1 MFADLHL
8 HTSFSDGT
16 FSPEEL
22 VEHAVEVGLS
32 AMAVTDHDSV
42 DACARVE
49 AACRPHGLEFV
60 SGTELTADADGRELH
75 LLAYYFDAGDQ
86 NFLRHLQTFQAGRQE
101 RLREMVSRINALG
114 IDLPEEAVWEISQCR
129 SPGRPHVARALVA
142 RGICQS
148 FDEAFE
154 RFLKKDRPGWVP
166 KFRIST
172 AQAIELIHRAGG
184 MVSLAH
190 PGISQCNPL
199 IPRLVSEGLDGLE
212 CFHSKH
218 TPSATEY
225 YLSQAAGH
233 RLLATGGSDCHGL
246 SKGTPLIGSV
256 RLPKLHYDR
265 LKEKA
270 AARVASR

>member
-22 VEHAVEVGLS
+22 VERAVEVGLS

-49 AACRPHGLEFV
+49 AACRQHGLEFV

-75 LLAYYFDAGDQ
+75 LLGYHFDPADQ
-86 NFLRHLQTFQAGRQE
+86 NFLEHLQKFQAGRQE
-101 RLREMVSRINALG
+101 RLREMVARINALG
-114 IDLPEEAVWEISQCR
+114 IDLPEETVWEISQCR

-166 KFRIST
+166 KYRIST
-172 AQAIELIHRAGG
+172 VQAIDLIHRAGG
-184 MVSLAH
+184 LASLAH

-199 IPRLVSEGLDGLE
+199 IPRLVEEGLDGLE

-218 TPSATEY
+218 SPSVTEY

-233 RLLATGGSDCHGL
+233 RLLVTGGSDCHGL
-246 SKGTPLIGSV
+246 SKGTPLMGSI
-256 RLPKLHYDR
+256 RLPKAHFDR